1 MKIKVFIIAFLFI
14 LALFF
19 PILFIPLLVLT
30 LVISLLVTPYVL
42 KHGMDWR
49 EPETEHDTK

>member
-19 PILFIPLLVLT
+19 PILFVPLLVLT
-30 LVISLLVTPYVL
+30 LVISLLVTPYVF
-42 KHGMDWR
+42 KHGMGW
-49 EPETEHDTK
+49 TEHKTEHEIK